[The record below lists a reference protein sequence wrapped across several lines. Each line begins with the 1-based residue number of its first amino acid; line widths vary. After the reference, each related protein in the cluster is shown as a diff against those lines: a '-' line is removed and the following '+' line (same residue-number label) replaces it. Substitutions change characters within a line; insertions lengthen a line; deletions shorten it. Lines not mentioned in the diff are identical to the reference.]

1 MTKRS
6 REENDDLSDEE
17 LRKIIIRETDRVEKM
32 ESQHWIM
39 SFGSNLA
46 KMSPHRIAVFC
57 AALYAIVYITCG

>member
-17 LRKIIIRETDRVEKM
+17 LRRIVIRETDRIERM
-32 ESQHWIM
+32 ENQHRVM

-46 KMSPHRIAVFC
+46 EMPFHRIAVFC
-57 AALYAIVYITCG
+57 AALYALVYITCG